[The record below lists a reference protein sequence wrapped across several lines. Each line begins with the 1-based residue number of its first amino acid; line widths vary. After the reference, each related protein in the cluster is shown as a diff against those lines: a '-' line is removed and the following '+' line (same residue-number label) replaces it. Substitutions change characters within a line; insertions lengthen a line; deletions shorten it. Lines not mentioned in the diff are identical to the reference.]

1 MPAPT
6 TIMRAADVQRLAD
19 RLTSSATGNLV
30 EQVAAMQA
38 ESRLAA
44 SVIRALLRHVHR
56 VFILYRATSYVPCGV
71 SSGKCRLT
79 RSSSS

>member
-30 EQVAAMQA
+30 EQVAAIQA

-44 SVIRALLRHVHR
+44 SVIRALLRHVNPSD
-56 VFILYRATSYVPCGV
+56 VFTIRDDGPAVDDREPP
-71 SSGKCRLT
+71 R
-79 RSSSS
+79 

>member
-19 RLTSSATGNLV
+19 RLTSNATGNLV
-30 EQVAAMQA
+30 EQVAAVQA

-44 SVIRALLRHVHR
+44 SVIRALLRHVNPSD
-56 VFILYRATSYVPCGV
+56 VFAIVDDGAAGG
-71 SSGKCRLT
+71 SGGPQQ
-79 RSSSS
+79 

>member
-38 ESRLAA
+38 ESRLAG
-44 SVIRALLRHVHR
+44 SVIRALLRHVSPSD
-56 VFILYRATSYVPCGV
+56 VFTIRDDAAAADN
-71 SSGKCRLT
+71 GKPPQ
-79 RSSSS
+79 